1 MTKLRKMIL
10 LCAAVAMLAL
20 TACGSEATV
29 ETPVETIQD
38 NQETQAPEAE
48 TTAPVE
54 ETTPEETTQAPEVAP
69 EGMKKSYLTGL
80 WQDEEKVDRR
90 PISIMLSNIKKAT
103 PQTGISKAAII
114 YEAPVEGMITRLMG
128 VFEDY
133 EGLEKIGSVRSAR
146 TYFVFWSEQWDSVY
160 AHFGQCDY
168 AKPYLNQIDNLNGVE
183 GIGNTVYY
191 RTSDRK
197 APHNAYASEEGLLAG
212 IEKKGYRTHHEEDY
226 TRGVFLFANEPGAI
240 TLENG
245 DPATYV
251 YPGFR
256 DNSGDKIYF
265 EYDEATKKYLRY
277 QFGGPQIDDMT
288 GEQLSVDNILIQY
301 CDWEY
306 YYNVTNYLWIN
317 IWDTNGN
324 PGYYITQGKVIPI
337 VWVGGVEYEPTKY
350 YDLEGNELVMN
361 PGQTWVCTVLDTDME
376 DTVIK

>member
-1 MTKLRKMIL
+1 MNKLRKML
-10 LCAAVAMLAL
+10 LLIVAVMLLGL
-20 TACGSEATV
+20 TACGSEPTV
-29 ETPVETIQD
+29 ETPVETTPNDIT
-38 NQETQAPEAE
+38 EAPVVE
-48 TTAPVE
+48 TTVPVLE
-54 ETTPEETTQAPEVAP
+54 ETTPEETTEAVEVAP
-69 EGMKKSYLTGL
+69 EGKVRSYLTGL
-80 WQDEEKVDRR
+80 WEDEEKVARR

-146 TYFVFWSEQWDSVY
+146 TYFVFWSQHWDSVY

-168 AKPYLNQIDNLNGVE
+168 ANIYLDQIDNLNGVK

-212 IEKKGYRTHHEEDY
+212 IDKMGYRTHHEDDY
-226 TRGVFLFANEPGAI
+226 NRGVFLFAENTGDV
-240 TLENG
+240 TLEEG
-245 DPATYV
+245 APATYV

-256 DNSGDKIYF
+256 DNNGDKIYF
-265 EYDEATKKYLRY
+265 EYDETTKKYLRY

-288 GEQLSVDNILIQY
+288 GEQLAVDNVLIQY
-301 CDWEY
+301 CDWEPY
-306 YYNVTNYLWIN
+306 FGTQYLWIN

-337 VWVGGVEYEPTKY
+337 EWVGGTEYEPTKY
-350 YDLEGNELVMN
+350 YDQAGNELVLN

>member
-1 MTKLRKMIL
+1 MTKLRKVMLVL
-10 LCAAVAMLAL
+10 LAVALVGL
-20 TACGSEATV
+20 TACSSQPTV
-29 ETPVETIQD
+29 VAPGETEKQTETQPVET
-38 NQETQAPEAE
+38 TEASV
-48 TTAPVE
+48 VE
-54 ETTPEETTQAPEVAP
+54 ETTVAEPETESPEVAP
-69 EGMKKSYLTGL
+69 EGKVRSHLTGL
-80 WQDEEKVDRR
+80 WQDEEKVARR

-191 RTSDRK
+191 RTSDRS
-197 APHNAYASEEGLLAG
+197 APHNAYASESGLLAG

-226 TRGVFLFANEPGAI
+226 ERGVFLFAKNTGDI
-240 TLENG
+240 TLEDG
-245 DPATYV
+245 MDATYV
-251 YPGFR
+251 QPGFR
-256 DNSGDKIYF
+256 ANNGDNIYF
-265 EYDEATKKYLRY
+265 EYDAATQKYLRY

-288 GEQLSVDNILIQY
+288 GEQLAVDNVLIQY

-306 YYNVTNYLWIN
+306 YYEVTSYLWIN

-324 PGYYITQGKVIPI
+324 PGYYITQGKAIPI
-337 VWVGGVEYEPTKY
+337 VWVGGTEYEPTKY
-350 YDLEGNELVMN
+350 YDQDGNELVMN

>member
-1 MTKLRKMIL
+1 MIKLRKMIL
-10 LCAAVAMLAL
+10 LCAAVALLAL
-20 TACGSEATV
+20 SACGSEAAV
-29 ETPVETIQD
+29 ETPMETTQD
-38 NQETQAPEAE
+38 NKETQAPEAE

-54 ETTPEETTQAPEVAP
+54 ETTPEETTEAVEVAP

-168 AKPYLNQIDNLNGVE
+168 AKPYLEQIDNLNGLE

-256 DNSGDKIYF
+256 DKDGDKIYF

-306 YYNVTNYLWIN
+306 YYEVTNYLWIN

-324 PGYYITQGKVIPI
+324 PGYYITQGKAIPI

-361 PGQTWVCTVLDTDME
+361 PGQTWVCTILDTDME

>member
-20 TACGSEATV
+20 TACGSETTI
-29 ETPVETIQD
+29 ETPVETTQE
-38 NQETQAPEAE
+38 NKETQAPEVE
-48 TTAPVE
+48 TSAPVE
-54 ETTPEETTQAPEVAP
+54 ETTPEETTEAVEVAP
-69 EGMKKSYLTGL
+69 EGMKRSYLTGL

-103 PQTGISKAAII
+103 PQTGISKASII

-212 IEKKGYRTHHEEDY
+212 IAKKGYRTHHEADY
-226 TRGVFLFANEPGAI
+226 NRGVFLFAKEPGSI

-245 DPATYV
+245 TSATYV

-256 DNSGDKIYF
+256 DNNGDKIYF

-288 GEQLSVDNILIQY
+288 GKQLSVDNVLIQY

-306 YYNVTNYLWIN
+306 YYETTPYLWIN

-324 PGYYITQGKVIPI
+324 PGYYITQGKAIPI
-337 VWVGGVEYEPTKY
+337 VWVGGTEYEPTKY

-361 PGQTWVCTVLDTDME
+361 PGQTWVCTILDNDME